1 MRFALAVL
9 VAAVAQLA
17 VYLQVG
23 TWIGTAALLAIAY
36 IVFASLGA
44 GWFAARRS
52 ALAGGL
58 SALLGAVLY
67 GVASF
72 FGPGAT
78 GMTVLDLL
86 GWEARLVL
94 AVVPYVFIGAAAG
107 ALGGSLRRRALSS
120 RGGKGS
126 LRSQGPPPLP
136 RARTK

>member
-9 VAAVAQLA
+9 VASVAQLA

-58 SALLGAVLY
+58 SAFLGAALY
-67 GVASF
+67 CVVSF
-72 FGPGAT
+72 FGPAAI
-78 GMTVLDLL
+78 GMTGLDLL
-86 GWEARLVL
+86 GWEARLLL
-94 AVVPYVFIGAAAG
+94 AVIPYVIIAAAAG
-107 ALGGSLRRRALSS
+107 GCGGWLRRRALGAS
-120 RGGKGS
+120 
-126 LRSQGPPPLP
+126 
-136 RARTK
+136 RARR